1 MASKV
6 IDILK
11 GTFLTSDD
19 AFKNWRFI
27 IFAVVL
33 SIGMIYTG
41 HRFEKKVH
49 YIGQLAEHENE
60 LRSQYMGG
68 QKELMFL
75 QMESTVANK
84 LKSRG
89 IAPPQNPPQ
98 KIIIKSTTP
107 DGNN

>member
-6 IDILK
+6 YDILK
-11 GTFLTSDD
+11 GSFLTNDD

-27 IFAVVL
+27 IFAVFL
-33 SIGMIYTG
+33 SIIMIYTG
-41 HRFEKKVH
+41 HSFEKKVH
-49 YIGQLAEHENE
+49 YIGQLAERENE
-60 LRSQYMGG
+60 LRSQYTFG
-68 QKELMFL
+68 QKELMIL
-75 QMESTVANK
+75 QMESTVASK

-89 IAPPQNPPQ
+89 IAPAKNPPQ